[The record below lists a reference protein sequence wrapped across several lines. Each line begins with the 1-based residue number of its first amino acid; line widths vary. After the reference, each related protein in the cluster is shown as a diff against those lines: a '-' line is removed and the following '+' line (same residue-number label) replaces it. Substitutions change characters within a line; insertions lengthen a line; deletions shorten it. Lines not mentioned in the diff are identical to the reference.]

1 MIPRRPLDA
10 VLFDLDD
17 TLVDHRGAARAGLER
32 WASSHGVTGT
42 PDEIAERWSAL
53 EVRYHAAYQ
62 QRRLTFAEQR
72 RARVRAFLPHLDL
85 SSDAAADDAF
95 AGYLVGYQAAWR
107 AFGDATRALRRAAAA
122 GLAVGVLTNG
132 DAVRQRRKA
141 EAVGLAGLL
150 DGLGAPVLA
159 SSSLPAAKP
168 DARSYA
174 AACARLGVEAA
185 ATLMV
190 GDSLVNDV
198 RGALDAGLGAVLL
211 DRYDEHPT
219 AGVRRVRT
227 LDELDF
233 GRAA

>member
-1 MIPRRPLDA
+1 MTPRRPLTA

-17 TLVDHRGAARAGLER
+17 TLVDHRGASRAGLDA
-32 WASSHGVTGT
+32 WAASLGLTGT
-42 PDEIAERWSAL
+42 PDEVAELWTVL
-53 EVRYHAAYQ
+53 EMRYYAAYQ
-62 QRRLTFAEQR
+62 RREISFLDQR

-85 SSDAAADDAF
+85 ASDTAADDAF
-95 AGYLVGYQAAWR
+95 AGYLVGYQSAWR

-122 GLAVGVLTNG
+122 GLAIGVLTNG
-132 DAVRQRRKA
+132 DAVHQRRKA

-159 SSSLPAAKP
+159 SSALPAAKP

-174 AACARLGVEAA
+174 AACRRLDADPA
-185 ATLMV
+185 TTLMV

-198 RGALDAGLGAVLL
+198 RGALDAGLTAVLL

-219 AGVRRVRT
+219 AGVRRVRS
-227 LDELDF
+227 LDELVF
-233 GRAA
+233 AA